1 MELDIGYEAGGRAF
15 GGVFVAPAT
24 TVAAGVLVL
33 HGGGGPAAHDREVAH
48 RFARLGYAAYVPDLF
63 GQVFADR
70 REGAAVIGALVGAP
84 ELLRTRLIAALGRL
98 RAELGDDTPL
108 AVVGHCFGGLAA
120 LELARSGAPV
130 CAAVAIHG
138 GLHTR
143 APARAGQIQARILA
157 CTGAADPFCTPE
169 HRAAFEAEMTAAG
182 ADWQHHV
189 YGGAMHGFSIADVSA
204 SPGVAFHE
212 PSARRSWDAT
222 LALLRDATTAPGVGR
237 PEIDERQRAG
247 SPPTGMRRI

>member
-1 MELDIGYEAGGRAF
+1 MELDIGYEAAGRSF
-15 GGVFVAPAT
+15 GGVFLAPAT
-24 TVAAGVLVL
+24 TAAAGVLVL
-33 HGGGGPAAHDREVAH
+33 HGGGGPTAHDRDVAR
-48 RFARLGYAAYVPDLF
+48 RFARLGYAAYAPDLF

-70 REGAAVIGALVGAP
+70 REGAVVIGALVAKP
-84 ELLRTRLIAALGRL
+84 ELLRTRLNAALDRL
-98 RAELGDDTPL
+98 RAQLGDATPL

-120 LELARSGAPV
+120 LELARSGARV

-143 APARAGQIQARILA
+143 EPARAGGLQARILA
-157 CTGAADPFCTPE
+157 CTGAADPYCPPE

-189 YGGAMHGFSIADVSA
+189 YGGAAHGFSIPGASA
-204 SPGVAFHE
+204 VPGVAFHE

-222 LALLRDATTAPGVGR
+222 LALLRDATTT
-237 PEIDERQRAG
+237 AG
-247 SPPTGMRRI
+247 PDPAASEVR